1 MRGVYGGKRAAVDR
15 GYIFFEQTLSTAP
28 NPATN
33 LAVSFLPVRKHRNAL
48 ACHGSSS
55 FMVEAQR
62 GILSSDGG
70 GLGQLTFLGLIAQ
83 SNTSHYL
90 GRGNTFKS
98 VCALSRVYVMSR
110 STGSAFVVIS

>member
-1 MRGVYGGKRAAVDR
+1 MGVRELQLVEGT
-15 GYIFFEQTLSTAP
+15 YIFEQTLSTAP

-33 LAVSFLPVRKHRNAL
+33 LAVSFLSVRKHRNAL

-98 VCALSRVYVMSR
+98 VCAMPRVYEMSR

>member
-1 MRGVYGGKRAAVDR
+1 MRGVYGGKRAAVGR

-33 LAVSFLPVRKHRNAL
+33 LAVSFLSVRKRRNAL

-62 GILSSDGG
+62 GIPSSDGG
-70 GLGQLTFLGLIAQ
+70 GLGQLIAQ

-98 VCALSRVYVMSR
+98 VCAMSPVYEMSR